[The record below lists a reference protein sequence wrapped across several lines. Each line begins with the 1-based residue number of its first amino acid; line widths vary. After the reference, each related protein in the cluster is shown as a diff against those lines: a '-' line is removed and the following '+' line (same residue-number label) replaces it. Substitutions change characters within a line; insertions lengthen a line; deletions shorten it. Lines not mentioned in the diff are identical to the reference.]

1 MKVVYKKLIYC
12 LFSVMLVSCS
22 QTQSSSELESSF
34 LSLISANMN
43 TFVRIYPENNR
54 AVPFKYG
61 SDISLIFENLSDQ
74 KLFFDTDNFVRLYV
88 VRDSQWLEVR
98 NKRTYSGEL
107 LLFPTGTPL
116 LDNNSVKV
124 RPALD
129 NIPAIQNSDD
139 FLRVV
144 VVGEILRDDVRT
156 GELVGAYVD
165 VMIEQ
170 E

>member
-1 MKVVYKKLIYC
+1 
-12 LFSVMLVSCS
+12 VS
-22 QTQSSSELESSF
+22 
-34 LSLISANMN
+34 
-43 TFVRIYPENNR
+43 
-54 AVPFKYG
+54 FKYG

-88 VRDSQWLEVR
+88 VRDSQWFEVR

-107 LLFPTGTPL
+107 LLFPMGTPL

-129 NIPAIQNSDD
+129 NIPPIQNSDD
-139 FLRVV
+139 LLRVA

-156 GELVGAYVD
+156 GDLVGAYVD
-165 VMIEQ
+165 VIIEQ